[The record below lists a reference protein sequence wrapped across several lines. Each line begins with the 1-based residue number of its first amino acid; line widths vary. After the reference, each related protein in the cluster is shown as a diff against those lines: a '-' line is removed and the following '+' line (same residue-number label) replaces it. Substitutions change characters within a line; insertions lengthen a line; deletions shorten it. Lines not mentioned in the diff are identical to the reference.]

1 MTKKISDLINI
12 DPQYDREIT
21 GLSLDS
27 LFLEEKNIFL
37 ACQGTKMHGKI
48 YLETAIEKKV
58 AAVFLEEQ
66 GDIFLKN
73 NIPCIPYPELS
84 KDIGK
89 IAAKFYD
96 FPTQNMHIIG
106 ITGTNGK
113 TSTSHFIA
121 QHLPQPCGLIG
132 TLGYGIYGELN
143 NGKHTTPNALDLQ
156 KIFNSLYIKNS
167 RHIVMEVSSHGI
179 QQHRVAN
186 INFEIGI
193 FTNLTRDHLDYHG
206 TMEKYGATKAKL
218 FQDYGLKT
226 AVINIDDSFGKQLL
240 SSIPLKTKLL
250 TYSLT
255 NAHANIY
262 CNEII
267 ALPNGYQLDISTPL
281 GNITTEIKLIG
292 DFNVSNILAATA
304 TFIALN
310 TPLKNIKEFLF
321 ETRPVIGRME
331 LFHAT
336 NNAPMIVDYAHTPDA
351 LKNAL
356 QASRKHCKGKLWCI
370 FGCGGERDQGKRPIM
385 GQIAET
391 YADHIILTDD
401 NPRHESP
408 EQIIKDIL
416 SGFQKQTHQVIQH
429 RVSAISY
436 ALENSNKDDLILI
449 AGKGHETYQQIGDEI
464 SYYSDRETA
473 KQLLGL

>member
-1 MTKKISDLINI
+1 MTKKISDLIDI

-27 LFLEEKNIFL
+27 RFLEEKNIFL
-37 ACQGTKMHGKI
+37 ACQGTKTHGKI

-58 AAVFLEEQ
+58 AAILLEEQ

-96 FPTQNMHIIG
+96 FPTKNMHVVG

-132 TLGYGIYGELN
+132 TLGYGAYGELQD
-143 NGKHTTPNALDLQ
+143 GKHTTPDAIDLQ
-156 KIFNSLYIKNS
+156 RIFNLLKQKNAQ
-167 RHIVMEVSSHGI
+167 HLVMEVSSHGI
-179 QQHRVAN
+179 EQHRIKN

-206 TMEKYGATKAKL
+206 TMEKYGVTKAKL
-218 FQDYGLKT
+218 FQEYGLKT
-226 AVINIDDSFGKQLL
+226 AIINVDDPFGKQLL
-240 SSIPLKTKLL
+240 NTIPLKTKIL
-250 TYSLT
+250 TYSLK
-255 NAHANIY
+255 NLQANIY

-267 ALPNGYQLDISTPL
+267 ALSNGYQLDISTPL

-304 TFIALN
+304 AFIALN
-310 TPLKNIKEFLF
+310 VPLKKIKEYLF
-321 ETRPVIGRME
+321 ETSPVIGRME
-331 LFHAT
+331 LFHAPKY
-336 NNAPMIVDYAHTPDA
+336 APIIVDYAHTPDA

-385 GQIAET
+385 GQIAEI
-391 YADHIILTDD
+391 YADSVILTND
-401 NPRHESP
+401 NPRHEIP
-408 EQIIKDIL
+408 EQIINDIL
-416 SGFQKQTHQVIQH
+416 SGLEKQTHQVIQN
-429 RVSAISY
+429 RISAITY
-436 ALENSNKDDLILI
+436 AIENSCEEDMILL

-464 SYYSDRETA
+464 ICYSDRETV